1 MVVSGVL
8 VPAGTTVWPIMAEVL
23 KGDHWGDGEVFRL
36 VLQTIDRFHNRF
48 SPCTEKASP
57 WLKGSTTAFSKIF
70 KWPCSKLHI
79 ICYDAGKL

>member
-36 VLQTIDRFHNRF
+36 VLQTIGQFHNQF
-48 SPCTEKASP
+48 SQSLRRAS
-57 WLKGSTTAFSKIF
+57 LG
-70 KWPCSKLHI
+70 
-79 ICYDAGKL
+79 

>member
-57 WLKGSTTAFSKIF
+57 WLKGSTTAFTF
-70 KWPCSKLHI
+70 KTIKTLC
-79 ICYDAGKL
+79 